1 MVDLIRRTW
10 KEEVGGD
17 AEQTLAARVAVGSTK
32 QLVKKRGSN
41 RAFASGRNEFWA
53 MFPSHRRNSGHPLSP
68 RHRFSGTF
76 IPPPRSRSGGTP
88 RAGSHSGPTGDP
100 RGCPIGFH
108 IYPLCAGFH
117 AWSRRAFRKGQYPHP
132 LTLRN
137 EIQREL
143 VIPFDGSRS

>member
-76 IPPPRSRSGGTP
+76 IPHPGAVPGAPPEP
-88 RAGSHSGPTGDP
+88 A
-100 RGCPIGFH
+100 PI
-108 IYPLCAGFH
+108 LAL
-117 AWSRRAFRKGQYPHP
+117 QE
-132 LTLRN
+132 T
-137 EIQREL
+137 REAAQ
-143 VIPFDGSRS
+143 